1 MRVSLGGSTV
11 KKLVCK
17 WFNLVEQEKFDY
29 LLNEY
34 QRLVADT
41 VLTIDKFQMQSQWE
55 QVKQERERMRLH

>member
-1 MRVSLGGSTV
+1 M